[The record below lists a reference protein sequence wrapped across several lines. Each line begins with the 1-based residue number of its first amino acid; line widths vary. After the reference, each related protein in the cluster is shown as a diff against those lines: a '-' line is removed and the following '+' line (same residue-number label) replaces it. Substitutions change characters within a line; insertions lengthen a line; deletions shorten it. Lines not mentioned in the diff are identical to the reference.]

1 MKKFVNIRKANRK
14 WIIIAAVIVV
24 GVLLVCLSVKRAGND
39 AEVSYRETVAVYGD
53 LVVGVTE
60 SGSIEIGTVDQTFEL
75 DMSSLERVT
84 VSGGSGNSGST
95 GGSGFGSSGAGGSS
109 AGGFG
114 GMGGSGAGSMGG
126 FGGATGGAEFN
137 MFDQAF
143 SMVGN
148 NSQASTESE
157 SVLVIKEVMAAIGQ
171 QVEAGDVLYILEES
185 GVTKLSDE
193 LYANVSLAQ
202 VDLEALEADQNLS
215 KSSADYTRRLSI
227 AYGEYAATEKQN
239 TIASLEENVADKQEA
254 LATAKANVST
264 YQNSLEQAKANL
276 ADAQTLYN
284 NAKWSRD
291 NANKNDDPYSYV
303 MAFQD
308 AEEALKLVEQ
318 LESKVEQLESSLEQ
332 AYSNVTT
339 CQSNLLK
346 AQRELESGKLEA
358 QKTYLLRM
366 LAYEQA
372 EETYSITMESLEINM
387 EDQVETYEQA
397 KEKWDEFTSH
407 IDGVQVRAKYNGVI
421 TSLGLVAGDSLNYG
435 DVVATMYDI
444 EQVSITVS
452 VAETDMTDI
461 EIGGKANVN
470 LVAYPDEVFSATV
483 TEIGDATTDSSG
495 NVTYDV
501 TITFDGE
508 ASGLFQGMTGEVTF
522 ITKQAKTVVYVS
534 NRAIINSGK
543 KTYVKCKDADGNIKK
558 VEVKVGFS
566 DGINVEII
574 EGLKEG
580 DVVLVES
587 KVNES

>member
-1 MKKFVNIRKANRK
+1 MKKFVKNKKARKML
-14 WIIIAAVIVV
+14 ITIVVIIVV
-24 GVLLVCLSVKRAGND
+24 GGLLLCLGIKRAGND
-39 AEVSYRETVAVYGD
+39 AEVSYRETMAVYGD

-84 VSGGSGNSGST
+84 VSGGSGNSGSA
-95 GGSGFGSSGAGGSS
+95 GGSGFGSGNAG
-109 AGGFG
+109 GGFG
-114 GMGGSGAGSMGG
+114 GMGASGSGGSSLLNEFAGSSGG
-126 FGGATGGAEFN
+126 GDFN

-143 SMVGN
+143 SMVGG
-148 NSQASTESE
+148 NSQASTDSE
-157 SVLVIKEVMAAIGQ
+157 SVLVIKEVVAAVGQ
-171 QVEAGDVLYILEES
+171 QVKAGDVLYILEET

-202 VDLEALEADQNLS
+202 ADLEALEADQNLS
-215 KSSADYTRRLSI
+215 KSTADYTRQLSL
-227 AYGEYAATEKQN
+227 AYGEYAETERKS
-239 TIASLEENVADKQEA
+239 TLASLEENIANKQEA
-254 LATAKANVST
+254 LATAKANVTT
-264 YQNSLEQAKANL
+264 YQNSLAQAKANL
-276 ADAQTLYN
+276 ADAQALYE
-284 NAKWSRD
+284 NARWQRD
-291 NANKNDDPYSYV
+291 NVNKNSDPYSYV
-303 MAFQD
+303 VAFQD

-318 LESKVEQLESSLEQ
+318 MESKVEQLESSLEQ
-332 AYSNVTT
+332 AQSNVTT
-339 CQSNLLK
+339 CQSNLLS

-372 EETYSITMESLEINM
+372 EETYAITMESLEITM
-387 EDQVETYEQA
+387 EDQQETYEQA

-407 IDGVQVRAKYNGVI
+407 IDGVQICAKYDGVI
-421 TSLGLVAGDSLNYG
+421 TSLGLVAGDGLNYG

-452 VAETDMTDI
+452 VAEENMTDI

-470 LVAYPDEVFSATV
+470 LVAYPEQVFSATV

-522 ITKQAKTVVYVS
+522 ITKQTKKVVYVS

-543 KTYVKCKDADGNIKK
+543 KTYVKCKDAEGNIKK

-566 DGINVEII
+566 DGVNVEII